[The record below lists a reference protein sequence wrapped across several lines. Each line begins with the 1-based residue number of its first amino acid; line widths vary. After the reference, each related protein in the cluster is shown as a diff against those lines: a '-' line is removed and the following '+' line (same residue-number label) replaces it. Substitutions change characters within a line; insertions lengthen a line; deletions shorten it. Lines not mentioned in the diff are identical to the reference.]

1 MPFRLKVSLAIFLAI
16 LSTAFFV
23 PFIYPVPPLE
33 NTVSERELA
42 ESDSLF
48 IDVNDVTIHYKDTP
62 ATTDSDLTFV
72 MLHGFGSALFT
83 WDAVTEGLSQHGR
96 VIAFDRPAFGL
107 TERPL
112 RGAWSG
118 ENPYSPQ
125 GQVSLLIG
133 LMDALD
139 IDKAILVGNS
149 AGGTVVAQTALEHP
163 ERVAGLV
170 LVDAAIYAG
179 GGAPAWVRPLLYTP
193 QMNRLGPYFMR
204 QIAGEPGENF
214 IRAAWSK
221 PENIPQALWDNYRKS
236 TRVNDWDKALWELTK
251 ASRRPNFVSQLPSL
265 NVPTLVLSG
274 ADDKIVPVEQSQRLA
289 NDIPNASFVTFPS
302 CGHTPQDECPD
313 LFVQAVTDWLEKS
326 ITP

>member
-1 MPFRLKVSLAIFLAI
+1 MTFRLKVSLAILLAL

-23 PFIYPVPPLE
+23 PFIYPIAPLE
-33 NTVSERELA
+33 NTVTERDLA
-42 ESDSLF
+42 DPDSLF
-48 IDVNDVTIHYKDTP
+48 IDVNDVTIHYKDTL
-62 ATTDSDLTFV
+62 ATTESDVTFI

-83 WDAVTEGLSQHGR
+83 WDAVTKDLSAYGR

-107 TERPL
+107 TGRPM
-112 RGAWSG
+112 RGSWQG

-133 LMDALD
+133 LMDSLK
-139 IDKAILVGNS
+139 IDKAVLVGNS
-149 AGGTVVAQTALEHP
+149 AGGTIATQTALEHP

-193 QMNRLGPYFMR
+193 QLNRLGPMFMR
-204 QIAGEPGENF
+204 QIAEEPGENF
-214 IRAAWSK
+214 IKSAWSK
-221 PENIPQALWDNYRKS
+221 PENIPEELWEAYRKPL
-236 TRVNDWDKALWELTK
+236 RVNDWDKALWELTK
-251 ASRRPNFVSQLPSL
+251 ASRRPSFVNKLPSL

-274 ADDKIVPVEQSQRLA
+274 INDNIVPLTQSQRLSS
-289 NDIPNASFVTFPS
+289 DIPNATFVTFPD

-313 LFVQAVTDWLEKS
+313 LFVKALEAWLVEKGL
-326 ITP
+326 

>member
-1 MPFRLKVSLAIFLAI
+1 MTFRLKLSLAILLAI

-33 NTVSERELA
+33 NTVSKQELA
-42 ESDSLF
+42 DPDSLF

-62 ATTDSDLTFV
+62 ATTQSDVTFI

-83 WDAVTEGLSQHGR
+83 WEAVTEELSTYGR

-107 TERPL
+107 TERPA
-112 RGAWSG
+112 RGSWRG

-125 GQVSLLIG
+125 GQVSLLVG
-133 LMDALD
+133 LMDALN

-149 AGGTVVAQTALEHP
+149 AGGSIVTQTALEYP
-163 ERVAGLV
+163 GRVAGLV

-179 GGAPAWVRPLLYTP
+179 GGSPAWVRPLLYTP

-214 IRAAWSK
+214 IKAAWSK
-221 PENIPQALWDNYRKS
+221 PERIPENLWEDYRKS
-236 TRVNDWDKALWELTK
+236 LQVNDWDKALWELTK
-251 ASRRPNFVSQLPSL
+251 ASRRPNFVNKLTSL
-265 NVPTLVLSG
+265 KVPTLVLSG
-274 ADDKIVPVEQSQRLA
+274 ANDTIVPVAQSERLA
-289 NDIPNASFVTFPS
+289 GDIPGAVLVTFAD
-302 CGHTPQDECPD
+302 CGHTPQDECPE
-313 LFVQAVTDWLEKS
+313 LFVRAVIQWLN
-326 ITP
+326 